1 MLMSKPLETHSF
13 LMERAQKIIARIA
26 PDMPVKIAIT
36 YSDDQVQWDKDRSF
50 GRVPWACKVIIP
62 LGHPARAFLP
72 KLNRGMAYLQS
83 RYDLGVLAPGVEER
97 LQVRPSTSNS
107 LAQCPDWLAFD

>member
-1 MLMSKPLETHSF
+1 MSKPLETRSF
-13 LMERAQKIIARIA
+13 LLERAQQIVERIA
-26 PDMPVKIAIT
+26 PDMPIKVEIIFQH
-36 YSDDQVQWDKDRSF
+36 DQIEWDKDGSF

-83 RYDLGVLAPGVEER
+83 RYDLGVLAREADPNELFRCRPTFRARALTVE
-97 LQVRPSTSNS
+97 
-107 LAQCPDWLAFD
+107 